1 MDVSGYAAMDL
12 KGLNFKDCAE
22 YSVSNQ
28 KRIYSN
34 ELCFGQIFGIF
45 ARPLLEPAIDA
56 WMLGGWVPGARSCIY
71 IGV

>member
-28 KRIYSN
+28 KRTYSN
-34 ELCFGQIFGIF
+34 ELSLVKYLESLPDHYSS
-45 ARPLLEPAIDA
+45 RP
-56 WMLGGWVPGARSCIY
+56 
-71 IGV
+71 